1 MNATR
6 WSSVYTMVLRYVD
19 IRTFIAL
26 IDDDADLDELRLST
40 REDREVDLLLGQLE
54 NFDTVTLALQRD
66 TMSLYDVRILFETV
80 MEDYPQ
86 AAHYLSRSANIV
98 QQPNFENGVCKI
110 QNPLSGQMSVG
121 ESESVGGLRVAPLEA
136 AVADKHETYA
146 ERALKRQRR
155 VPSEGKFLDC
165 RCIVPTSNICER
177 FFSATK
183 RAIGDHRC
191 GLLPKNFESQMFLYA
206 NADMWGMDDVQ
217 KIMQANET

>member
-6 WSSVYTMVLRYVD
+6 WSSVYTMVQRYVD
-19 IRTFIAL
+19 IRTFIEL

-40 REDREVDLLLGQLE
+40 REDREVDLLLAQLE
-54 NFDTVTLALQRD
+54 NFDTLTLAWQRD
-66 TMSLYDVRILFETV
+66 TMFLYDVRILFDAV

-86 AAHYLSRSANIV
+86 AAHYLSRSANI
-98 QQPNFENGVCKI
+98 
-110 QNPLSGQMSVG
+110 MSVR
-121 ESESVGGLRVAPLEA
+121 EIESVGGLRVAPLEA

-165 RCIVPTSNICER
+165 RFIVPTSNICER

>member
-6 WSSVYTMVLRYVD
+6 WSSVYTIVQRYVD

-40 REDREVDLLLGQLE
+40 REDREVDLLLAQLE

-66 TMSLYDVRILFETV
+66 TMSLYDVRILFDTV

-86 AAHYLSRSANIV
+86 AATT
-98 QQPNFENGVCKI
+98 C
-110 QNPLSGQMSVG
+110 
-121 ESESVGGLRVAPLEA
+121 GLRVAPLEA

-146 ERALKRQRR
+146 ERALKRQRH
-155 VPSEGKFLDC
+155 VPSEGKFLDY
-165 RCIVPTSNICER
+165 RFIVPTSNICER

-206 NADMWGMDDVQ
+206 NAVMWGMDDVQ

>member
-6 WSSVYTMVLRYVD
+6 WSSVYTMVQRYVD

-40 REDREVDLLLGQLE
+40 REDREVDLLLAQLE
-54 NFDTVTLALQRD
+54 NFVTVTLALQRD
-66 TMSLYDVRILFETV
+66 TMSLYD
-80 MEDYPQ
+80 
-86 AAHYLSRSANIV
+86 
-98 QQPNFENGVCKI
+98 
-110 QNPLSGQMSVG
+110 MSVG
-121 ESESVGGLRVAPLEA
+121 ETESVGGLRVAPLEA

-165 RCIVPTSNICER
+165 RFIVPTSNICER

>member
-40 REDREVDLLLGQLE
+40 REDREVDLLLAQLE
-54 NFDTVTLALQRD
+54 NFDTLTLAWQRD
-66 TMSLYDVRILFETV
+66 TMFLYDVRIVFEAV

-110 QNPLSGQMSVG
+110 
-121 ESESVGGLRVAPLEA
+121 
-136 AVADKHETYA
+136 
-146 ERALKRQRR
+146 
-155 VPSEGKFLDC
+155 
-165 RCIVPTSNICER
+165 
-177 FFSATK
+177 
-183 RAIGDHRC
+183 
-191 GLLPKNFESQMFLYA
+191 
-206 NADMWGMDDVQ
+206 
-217 KIMQANET
+217 